1 MFQPFR
7 QFPGLAHCRSRNLS
21 LQQPAHALLAKPMQP
36 NPALVEVYRGTA
48 VESRHR
54 GAFAVVGKEGRL
66 IAAAGD
72 IETPVF
78 PRSAIKAFQALPLV
92 ESGGADAL
100 SLSDE
105 EIALLCSSHSGED
118 AHVRVARS
126 ILAKAGMSEENL
138 ECGAHAPQNHDAMR
152 ALIKAG
158 LEPGQIHNN
167 CSGKHAGM
175 LALASRLAVDPKNYV
190 GLHHPVQQAM
200 ARVLDDLC
208 AVETISL
215 PVGIDGCSV
224 PTWAIPLRNLALGF
238 QRFVSGETLNV
249 QRRAAARR
257 ILAAVR
263 AQPYMIAGT
272 NRFCTKLME
281 AVPRVFVKTGAE
293 GVFCA
298 GVPHARIGIA
308 LKCEDGAHRASEAAI
323 AAVLASLDC
332 WEPEERTAL
341 DALTEAT
348 LRNWRKLVVGKV
360 KALPVSREIR
370 GSTR

>member
-1 MFQPFR
+1 
-7 QFPGLAHCRSRNLS
+7 
-21 LQQPAHALLAKPMQP
+21 MQP
-36 NPALVEVYRGTA
+36 NPALVEIYRGAA

-54 GAFAVVGKEGRL
+54 GAFAIVAGGGKL
-66 IAAAGD
+66 IASAGD

-92 ESGGADAL
+92 ESGGADDL
-100 SLSDE
+100 GLSDE
-105 EIALLCSSHSGED
+105 EIALLCSSHSGEE

-126 ILAKAGMSEENL
+126 ILAKAGMSETNL
-138 ECGAHAPQNHDAMR
+138 ECGVHAPQNHDAMR

-175 LALASRLAVDPKNYV
+175 LAQALRLGADPKNYV
-190 GLHHPVQQAM
+190 GLHHPVQQAV

-208 AVETISL
+208 AVETAHL

-224 PTWAIPLRNLALGF
+224 PTWAIPPRNLALGF
-238 QRFVSGETLNV
+238 QRFVSGETLPPR
-249 QRRAAARR
+249 RRAAARR
-257 ILAAVR
+257 ILAAIR
-263 AQPYMIAGT
+263 SNPYMIAGT
-272 NRFCTKLME
+272 DRFCTGLME

-298 GVPHARIGIA
+298 GVAHAGIGIA

-332 WEPEERTAL
+332 WEPEERNAL
-341 DALTEAT
+341 AALTEVT

-360 KALPVSREIR
+360 VALPVCGTSPGKGE
-370 GSTR
+370 GQGGD